1 MRVYDAIVRGLED
14 IGVEWAFGG
23 AGEADASLMMALKSA
38 RNMRA
43 VITKNEQAASFM
55 ACGYAMYT
63 DKLGFCFAT
72 AGPGAFNL
80 FNGLAVALSDSYPVL
95 AISGLSA
102 KPWWGKGALNETS
115 GMSRTPNS
123 QAMFAATTKGSFV
136 LEDAAKT
143 IDTLE
148 AAVTLAFEGRPGP
161 VHIHVPDDL
170 THPDISVEYRPLGM
184 VTHTPR
190 VPDPG
195 QVRDA
200 ARLLADQLNRG
211 SRVLALIGFGAVRSH
226 ARDALTELLE
236 QFQIPFVTTMDG
248 QGAIAENH
256 PLCAG
261 LFCDSGQKTA
271 WNAFIKADTIL
282 AIGNSFAQ
290 HATFDFSNEIGLTP
304 TNGARH
310 PISKR
315 PRRLTRRKLGQKT
328 LVHINLSEQEINKV
342 YVADAAIIGD
352 ASTAVRALDAELRS
366 LGAPQS
372 SWRPGQH
379 DYATDHLFQLGGNIH
394 PGKLVEALSAGLPD
408 NAMVLADAGTHAA
421 WLAYFLRL
429 TGDRRF
435 RKPGGFGPMAGHTNG
450 ALGLK
455 LAHPDRPV
463 IVGCGD
469 GCYLMSG
476 FELMT
481 AVEHSIP
488 VIWIIFHD
496 NEFKLIK
503 LYQLSEY
510 HHSGLVEF
518 HNPDWVAYA
527 AACGAVAYR
536 VTTLAEFEQALAAA
550 LQANRPVV
558 IDAHITR
565 LALPHYSITPRGQL
579 RGMLEMLGRRLQIV
593 RDDTGGHSR

>member
-23 AGEADASLMMALKSA
+23 AGEADASLMMALKDA

-43 VITKNEQAASFM
+43 VIAKNEQAASFM

-80 FNGLAVALSDSYPVL
+80 FSGLAVAMSDSYPVL

-102 KPWWGKGALNETS
+102 KQWWGKGALNETS

-136 LEDAAKT
+136 LEDPTAT
-143 IDTLE
+143 MDTLE
-148 AAVTLAFEGRPGP
+148 TAVTLAFDDRPGP

-170 THPDISVEYRPLGM
+170 THPDISVKYRPLGT
-184 VTHTPR
+184 VTRAPR
-190 VPDPG
+190 VPDSG
-195 QVRDA
+195 AVRDA
-200 ARLLADQLNRG
+200 ARLLAERLNGG
-211 SRVLALIGFGAVRSH
+211 SKVLALIGFGAVRSH

-248 QGAIAENH
+248 QGAVPENH

-271 WNAFIKADTIL
+271 WNAFIEADTIL
-282 AIGNSFAQ
+282 AVGNSFAQ
-290 HATFDFSNEIGLTP
+290 HATFDFSSELGLVP
-304 TNGARH
+304 ARRSRH
-310 PISKR
+310 PTSR
-315 PRRLTRRKLGQKT
+315 HARRLTRRKLGQKA

-342 YVADAAIIGD
+342 YVADAAIVGD
-352 ASTAVRALDAELRS
+352 ASEAVRALGAELRR
-366 LGAPQS
+366 LGARQS

-379 DYATDHLFQLGGNIH
+379 DYAKDHLLQLGGNIH
-394 PGKLVEALSAGLPD
+394 PGKLVEKLSAGLPE
-408 NAMVLADAGTHAA
+408 NAIVLADAGTHAA

-481 AVEHSIP
+481 AVEHRIP
-488 VIWIIFHD
+488 VIWVIFHD

-510 HHSGLVEF
+510 HRSGLVEF

-527 AACGAVAYR
+527 AACGAAAYR
-536 VTTLAEFEQALAAA
+536 VTTLGEFEEALAAA
-550 LQANRPVV
+550 LKANRPAV

-565 LALPHYSITPRGQL
+565 FALPHYSITPRGQL
-579 RGMLEMLGRRLQIV
+579 RGIIEMLGRRLHLV
-593 RDDTGGHSR
+593 RDDTEGHAG